1 MREDFFEN
9 EVRDG
14 FYIPSIMKR
23 AWGAQLVILSVIDAI
38 CKKHHIRYFLSA
50 GTLLGAYR
58 SGEFIPWDDDIDIIM
73 LPEEFQKLLAVLPE
87 ELPPELQLLNTDTNK
102 EVCKF
107 CSVIGFFQ
115 FQFQGDLLRKYCEF
129 PYPTSIDVFVLDE
142 FSPDEKEERERRDRF
157 LQVCLGVSLFQEVG
171 ESADL
176 IKMVRKIEICQGV
189 QFHYEEPLRP
199 QLYQLLNRI
208 RRENNGKGGEVVA
221 YLPSQISNERI
232 VFPKSLFERSTSL
245 SFCGK
250 EFPVPYEYEKFLEI
264 VYGDFRKKV
273 KAGGEHEYP
282 YFKDHAACL
291 REYLEKHNGTLEF
304 HLTKENLKRERVP
317 SFREN
322 ALEMAKELRRVL
334 EKVYAVYREGEYELC
349 LSLLLSC
356 QDSGIAVGNYIEKRK
371 GNHAPAVHLLEQY
384 CESVFQMHSLLEE
397 TLRHAGESGTGRTEI
412 ERKGNALWN
421 EAQSELDALYEE
433 IDAHCKRTVV
443 FLPERV
449 KHFESMRPLIDELL
463 SKEEFA
469 VKIIPIPFYEKAW
482 DGTVMKEYYEG
493 EDFPKQYPITDYRTY
508 DFAVELPDAI
518 VFQSPYD
525 EYDAAWSIDPFFFS
539 KNMQQFTSRLVYIP
553 WFVTDEIDSKNPED
567 GKAFYNM
574 RYYATMPGVFY
585 ADSIILQSEGMK
597 EAYLE
602 KIAAYLQEEGLL
614 GTKEQEEVLSE
625 MRKKILAAGS
635 CLIQAEGQGTE
646 AVLRTFRTIL
656 FPKSPGGK
664 YSEE

>member
-1 MREDFFEN
+1 MKEDFFEN

-107 CSVIGFFQ
+107 CSGIGFFR

-129 PYPTSIDVFVLDE
+129 PYPSSIDVFALDE
-142 FSPDEKEERERRDRF
+142 FSPDEEEERERRTRF
-157 LQVCLGVSLFQEVG
+157 LQVYLGIAQFQEVG
-171 ESADL
+171 ESAEFL
-176 IKMVRKIEICQGV
+176 ETLRKIELCQGV
-189 QFHYEEPLRP
+189 QFHYDEPLRP

-208 RRENNGKGGEVVA
+208 RRENNGKGGEEFA
-221 YLPSQISNERI
+221 YLPFQIVDEHL
-232 VFPKSLFERSTSL
+232 VFPKSMFERSTSL

-250 EFPVPYEYEKFLEI
+250 EFPVPYEYEKMLEI

-282 YFKDHAACL
+282 FFKDHAAL
-291 REYLEKHNGTLEF
+291 LEENMEEQNGTLEF
-304 HLTKENLKRERVP
+304 LLTKENLKRERVA

-322 ALEMAKELRRVL
+322 ALEMTKGLRQVL
-334 EKVYAVYREGEYELC
+334 EKVYAVYRNGEYELC

-356 QDSGIAVGNYIEKRK
+356 QESGIALGNYIEKRK
-371 GNHAPAVHLLEQY
+371 GNHAAAVDLLEQY
-384 CESVFQMHSLLEE
+384 CESVFQIHSLLEE
-397 TLRHAGESGTGRTEI
+397 TLRHAGESDTGRTEI
-412 ERKGNALWN
+412 ERKVDALWN

-449 KHFESMRPLIDELL
+449 KHFESMRPLIDVLL
-463 SKEEFA
+463 TKEEFA
-469 VKIIPIPFYEKAW
+469 VKIIPIPFYEKTW

-525 EYDAAWSIDPFFFS
+525 EYDAAWSVDPFFFS

-553 WFVTDEIDSKNPED
+553 WFVTDEIDPKNPED
-567 GKAFYNM
+567 GKASYNM
-574 RYYATMPGVFY
+574 RYYATMPGIFY

-597 EAYLE
+597 EAYLA
-602 KIAAYLQEEGLL
+602 KISDYLQERTSFDEEEKASLL
-614 GTKEQEEVLSE
+614 DSL
-625 MRKKILAAGS
+625 RKKIAGAGS
-635 CLIQAEGQGTE
+635 FLLEEKKEQ
-646 AVLRTFRTIL
+646 VLEKITACFLDL
-656 FPKSPGGK
+656 FSC
-664 YSEE
+664 

>member
-1 MREDFFEN
+1 MKEEFFEN

-14 FYIPSIMKR
+14 FYIPGIMKR

-87 ELPPELQLLNTDTNK
+87 ELPPELHLLNTDNNK
-102 EVCKF
+102 EICRF
-107 CSVIGFFQ
+107 CSGIGFFQ

-129 PYPTSIDVFVLDE
+129 PYPTNIDVFALDE
-142 FSPDEKEERERRDRF
+142 FSPDEEEEWERRKRF
-157 LQVCLGVSLFQEVG
+157 LQVYLGIVQFQEVG
-171 ESADL
+171 ESADFL
-176 IKMVRKIEICQGV
+176 ETLRKIELCQGV
-189 QFHYEEPLRP
+189 QFHYEEPLLP

-221 YLPSQISNERI
+221 YLPFQIADEHR
-232 VFPKSLFERSTSL
+232 VFPKSMFERSASL
-245 SFCGK
+245 PFCGK
-250 EFPVPYEYEKFLEI
+250 EFPVPYEYEKILEI

-282 YFKDHAACL
+282 YFKEYAVSL
-291 REYLEKHNGTLEF
+291 EEYLRKHNGTLEF
-304 HLTKENLKRERVP
+304 LLTKENLKRERVA

-322 ALEMAKELRRVL
+322 ALEMAKELRKVL

-356 QDSGIAVGNYIEKRK
+356 QESGIAVGNYIEKRK
-371 GNHAPAVHLLEQY
+371 GNNAPAVHLLEQY
-384 CESVFQMHSLLEE
+384 CESVFQIHSLLEE
-397 TLRHAGESGTGRTEI
+397 ALRRAGESGTGRTEI
-412 ERKGNALWN
+412 ERKVDVLWN
-421 EAQSELDALYEE
+421 EVQMELDALYDE

-449 KHFESMRPLIDELL
+449 KHFESMRPLIDVLL
-463 SKEEFA
+463 TKEEFA
-469 VKIIPIPFYEKAW
+469 VKIIPIPFYEKTW

-493 EDFPKQYPITDYRTY
+493 EDIPKQYPITDYQTY

-525 EYDAAWSIDPFFFS
+525 EYDAAWSVDPFFFS

-553 WFVTDEIDSKNPED
+553 WFVTDEIDPKNSED

-585 ADSIILQSEGMK
+585 ADCTILQSEGMK
-597 EAYLE
+597 EAYLA
-602 KIAAYLQEEGLL
+602 KISDYLQERTSFNEEEKASIL
-614 GTKEQEEVLSE
+614 GSL
-625 MRKKILAAGS
+625 RKKISGAGS
-635 CLIQAEGQGTE
+635 FLLEE
-646 AVLRTFRTIL
+646 KKELVLEKITACFLDL
-656 FPKSPGGK
+656 FSC
-664 YSEE
+664 